1 MKGMGFGANVRS
13 SEDPMNQRLLHAVQ
27 TEDLLKFGLIPE
39 FVGRLP
45 VIATLEDLD
54 EASLVRILKEPK
66 NALTKQ
72 YTKLFEME
80 SVRLKF
86 TDGAL
91 GAIAREA
98 LTRKSGARGLRAI
111 MEGIMLD
118 VMYDVPSHP
127 EIEEVVISQEVVEHK
142 EKPIVVYAS
151 ASRAG

>member
-1 MKGMGFGANVRS
+1 VRGQD
-13 SEDPMNQRLLHAVQ
+13 ERKHQQLLHAVQ

-39 FVGRLP
+39 FIGRLP
-45 VIATLEDLD
+45 VIATLDDLD
-54 EASLVRILKEPK
+54 EETLVRILREPK

-72 YTKLFEME
+72 YFKLFEME
-80 SVRLKF
+80 NVRLKF

-91 GAIAREA
+91 VAIAREA

-111 MEGIMLD
+111 METIMLD

-142 EKPIVVYAS
+142 EKPIVVYAG